1 MVIETKKEVK
11 LSNTWK
17 PIKPTNPNQNPDK
30 QWGRPSKLE
39 KFLEAMEEVLNEW
52 LQSIIM
58 TDEEL
63 FILANENL
71 EEDEQIWHST
81 FKEYKASSL
90 KEETDWH
97 KRFQDLY
104 KKALVKQKNNL
115 FNSLSSDNPQW
126 QKYAWI
132 IERKFSEW
140 NLKTISE
147 NTNKNATVNYTKEEW
162 ESMTDEEL
170 LALSELG

>member
-30 QWGRPSKLE
+30 QWGRPSKLN

-71 EEDEQIWHST
+71 EDEEQISYTT
-81 FKEYKASSL
+81 FKQYKASS
-90 KEETDWH
+90 KEEEKDWN
-97 KRFQDLY
+97 KRFKSLY

-140 NLKTISE
+140 NLKSISE
-147 NTNKNATVNYTKEEW
+147 NNNTNLNRDVT
-162 ESMTDEEL
+162 EEL
-170 LALSELG
+170 TEAQKEKIAKRFIK